1 MHPSTTSSQ
10 YLLLKTMIKSVN
22 SLLRLVIPLLLVF
35 CCQPALN
42 KNEQTNLQSFQ
53 NSSELAQFAPAIL
66 ESSIGIFNLNHREHH
81 KSPDKY
87 FQYALISDQL
97 LITLTQQQFSFFL
110 EDIDHFSNKI
120 WLSATANRAPPAS
133 II

>member
-1 MHPSTTSSQ
+1 
-10 YLLLKTMIKSVN
+10 
-22 SLLRLVIPLLLVF
+22 
-35 CCQPALN
+35 
-42 KNEQTNLQSFQ
+42 
-53 NSSELAQFAPAIL
+53 
-66 ESSIGIFNLNHREHH
+66 
-81 KSPDKY
+81 
-87 FQYALISDQL
+87 LISDQL